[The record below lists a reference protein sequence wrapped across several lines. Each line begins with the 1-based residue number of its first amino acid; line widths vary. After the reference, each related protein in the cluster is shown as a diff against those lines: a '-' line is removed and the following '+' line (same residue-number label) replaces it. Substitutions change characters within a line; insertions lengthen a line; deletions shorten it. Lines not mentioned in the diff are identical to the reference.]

1 MDPSTGAIL
10 ALASYP
16 TYDENSLQ
24 NVDPT
29 LLGNPLVEQVHE
41 FGSIM
46 KPLTMTSALDAGVI
60 TPKQPTMTRMHHRR

>member
-1 MDPSTGAIL
+1 MDPRPEQLSHSRVIR
-10 ALASYP
+10 
-16 TYDENSLQ
+16 YDENNLQ

-46 KPLTMTSALDAGVI
+46 KPLTMTSGLDADVI
-60 TPKQPTMTRMHHRR
+60 TPEHNVQ